1 MTKERVKKADR
12 VAQGCNCAYSNGK
25 HAKYC
30 WFKEQTNSWEKDYYN
45 LYEEGRIKE
54 NAPQNYIDFFKS
66 RNFIS
71 KIISQEREKWIKS
84 LEELEAPMEDEE
96 GRELTSDLADELET
110 YHEGFFRAIN
120 LSINLI
126 QK

>member
-71 KIISQEREKWIKS
+71 KIISQEREKWIRKIEEQKELYTPVYEPIDLGYTRA
-84 LEELEAPMEDEE
+84 LEW
-96 GRELTSDLADELET
+96 TIDLL
-110 YHEGFFRAIN
+110 
-120 LSINLI
+120 
-126 QK
+126 KK